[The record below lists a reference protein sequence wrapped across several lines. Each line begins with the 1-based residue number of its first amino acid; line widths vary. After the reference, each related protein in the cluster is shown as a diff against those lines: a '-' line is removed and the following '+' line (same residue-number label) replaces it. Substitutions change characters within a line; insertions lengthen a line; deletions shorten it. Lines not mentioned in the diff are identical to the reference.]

1 MVHVYKWKR
10 TNFCGKR
17 WGKVINNQCGMWNVN
32 SINNEFAYKN
42 GAFMDLEGLLNKI
55 KKNWEIHVEGVLL
68 KVFSPHNQ
76 LKAFKKLMIILVSIE
91 IETLKNV
98 CR

>member
-1 MVHVYKWKR
+1 
-10 TNFCGKR
+10 
-17 WGKVINNQCGMWNVN
+17 MWNVN

-91 IETLKNV
+91 FETLKNV

>member
-1 MVHVYKWKR
+1 
-10 TNFCGKR
+10 
-17 WGKVINNQCGMWNVN
+17 MWNVN

-68 KVFSPHNQ
+68 KVFSPSHQ
-76 LKAFKKLMIILVSIE
+76 LKPFKKLMIILVSIE
-91 IETLKNV
+91 FETLKNV

>member
-1 MVHVYKWKR
+1 
-10 TNFCGKR
+10 
-17 WGKVINNQCGMWNVN
+17 MWNVN

-68 KVFSPHNQ
+68 KVFFPSHQ
-76 LKAFKKLMIILVSIE
+76 LKPFKKLMIILVSIE
-91 IETLKNV
+91 FETLKNV
-98 CR
+98 FR